1 MFSMKEVW
9 MYVLM
14 VDIAD
19 RFIDRSETKRE
30 KDIRIDKSLF
40 I

>member
-1 MFSMKEVW
+1 MFLYGKFIC
-9 MYVLM
+9 LK

-19 RFIDRSETKRE
+19 RYIDRSQTKRE